1 MLSRF
6 RRPALSALLALAL
19 PAVAWAVTPAPL
31 KVMSFNVRTPAD
43 TEPGKRWPDRRDAMV
58 KVILDAH
65 PAVIPRNW

>member
-19 PAVAWAVTPAPL
+19 PAVAWAAAPAPL

-43 TEPGKRWPDRRDAMV
+43 TEPGKR
-58 KVILDAH
+58 
-65 PAVIPRNW
+65 